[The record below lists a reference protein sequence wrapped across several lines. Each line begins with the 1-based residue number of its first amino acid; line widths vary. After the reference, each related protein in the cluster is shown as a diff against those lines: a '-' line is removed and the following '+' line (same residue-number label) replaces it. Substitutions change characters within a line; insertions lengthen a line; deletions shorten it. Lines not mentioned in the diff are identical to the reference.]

1 MRCAMSEA
9 SQDSTQALELLRALA
24 FGYDRDLPFD
34 ARTAPAGE
42 GGGLVVE
49 RFEITSRYD
58 ERVSGLLMQS
68 AEAAGPRPLILAGH
82 PGTLDKSSDYVL
94 WPAEQWV
101 ARGAICATIDQ
112 AGHGERARRPVAM
125 EDFQRW
131 PMRRLDQSLQTVVD
145 WMRALDYLSAR
156 PEVDAERVGFVG
168 FSMGGMRGAAFV
180 GIDERVKAASFCI
193 SGASTLSSRSGMAD
207 ESVGALA
214 NALTDP
220 GLYAPLM
227 DGRAIQVVAG
237 ERDDL
242 ITPEATQRFYDLL
255 SEPRELVW
263 LPCGHWDFMP
273 QGIQPVGP
281 FLERALG
288 FGDAAD

>member
-1 MRCAMSEA
+1 MSDDAIHE
-9 SQDSTQALELLRALA
+9 SLLRELA
-24 FGYDRDLPFD
+24 FGYDRDLPLD
-34 ARTAPAGE
+34 VKTAAAGE
-42 GGGLVVE
+42 GGGLSVE
-49 RFEITSRYD
+49 RFEITSRYE
-58 ERVSGLLMQS
+58 ERVAGFLMQS
-68 AEAAGPRPLILAGH
+68 AEADGPRPLILVGH

-112 AGHGERARRPVAM
+112 AGHGERAKRPVSM

-131 PMRRLDQSLQTVVD
+131 PMRRLDHTLQTVVD
-145 WMRALDYLSAR
+145 WMRTLDYLSER

-168 FSMGGMRGAAFV
+168 FSMGGMRGAPFV
-180 GIDERVKAASFCI
+180 GVDQRVKAASFCI
-193 SGASTLSSRSGMAD
+193 SGASTLSGRGG
-207 ESVGALA
+207 GAGDLA
-214 NALTDP
+214 NHLTDP
-220 GLYAPLM
+220 GVYAPM
-227 DGRAIQVVAG
+227 MAGRAIQVVAG

-242 ITPEATQRFYDLL
+242 ITPEATQRFYDQL

-281 FLERALG
+281 FLERALE
-288 FGDAAD
+288 FGDG

>member
-1 MRCAMSEA
+1 MSDAA
-9 SQDSTQALELLRALA
+9 SQVDLLRALA

-34 ARTAPAGE
+34 STTAPAGE
-42 GGGLVVE
+42 GGGVTIE
-49 RFEITSRYD
+49 RFEITSRFE
-58 ERVSGLLMQS
+58 ERVAGFLMQS
-68 AEAAGPRPLILAGH
+68 VEAAGPRPLILVGH

-112 AGHGERARRPVAM
+112 AGHGERAKRAVSM

-145 WMRALDYLSAR
+145 WMRTLDYLSER
-156 PEVDAERVGFVG
+156 PEVDADRVGFVG
-168 FSMGGMRGAAFV
+168 FSMGGMRGAPFV
-180 GIDERVKAASFCI
+180 GLDERVKAASFCI
-193 SGASTLSSRSGMAD
+193 SGASTLSRRGGSAGELAD
-207 ESVGALA
+207 
-214 NALTDP
+214 ALTDP
-220 GLYAPLM
+220 GAYAALM
-227 DGRAIQVVAG
+227 AGRSIQVVAG

-242 ITPEATQRFYDLL
+242 ITPEATQRFFDQL

-288 FGDAAD
+288 FGGG